1 MDLVLTRI
9 QFTPKFT
16 IGFLTI
22 NGIFECFTCEDTVR
36 ERVGVPVEQWKIKG
50 ETAIPYGRYKVIIN
64 MSPRFKRFLPLLID
78 VPGFTGI
85 RIHIGN
91 WSKDTDGCILPG
103 QTRLVDGVGKSTA
116 AFTKLYAQMLNAQH
130 RSEEMWITVKAG
142 SWNDRK

>member
-1 MDLVLTRI
+1 MEIVLTRF

-16 IGFLTI
+16 IGFITI

-36 ERVGVPVEQWKIKG
+36 EIPGQPVEQWKIKG

-64 MSPRFKRFLPLLID
+64 MSTRFKRFLPLLID

-103 QTRLVDGVGKSTA
+103 TTRLVDGVGKSA
-116 AFTKLYAQMLNAQH
+116 QAFTKLYAQMLNAQH
-130 RSEEMWITVKAG
+130 RNDEMWITVRKG
-142 SWNDRK
+142 TWNDRK